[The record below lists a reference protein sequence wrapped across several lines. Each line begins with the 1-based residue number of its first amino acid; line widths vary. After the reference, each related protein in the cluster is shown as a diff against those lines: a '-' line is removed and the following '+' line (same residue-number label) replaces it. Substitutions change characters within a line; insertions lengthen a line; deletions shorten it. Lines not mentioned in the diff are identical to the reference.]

1 MNVRKSVDYGD
12 MFAALDTLMAA
23 NLPQMERYY
32 EIGRLVS
39 SRPEK
44 GAAVMAAEYLQ
55 GRYPDVSGFSPRNLR
70 RMRAFYR
77 TYEAVP
83 EVLSQAMSI
92 GWTQNVVIL
101 EAELSL
107 QERAWYI
114 RAANQFGWSKLEL
127 QRQIM
132 SCAHLEMVLDF
143 PPEVCYTEEN
153 STETEQKNNDEDTF
167 YLSREHMP
175 QPNGRVRD
183 EGPGEESWAG
193 EPIPHRIR
201 RHQHRG
207 DRQSGLSPGPPQA
220 GRAWHRLRRQNGT
233 PVEERGLR
241 PLRPPDWDGQS
252 QSSEHA
258 PHLRRRFRRQ
268 TSSAD
273 GVCGPPRCRGRRP
286 LVYG

>member
-1 MNVRKSVDYGD
+1 MNVRKSVDYGA

-32 EIGRLVS
+32 EMGRLVS

-44 GAAVMAAEYLQ
+44 GAAVIAAEYLQ

-77 TYEAVP
+77 TYEAAP

-92 GWTQNVVIL
+92 GWTQNAVIL
-101 EAELSL
+101 ETELSL

-132 SCAHLEMVLDF
+132 SCAHLEMALDF

-167 YLSREHMP
+167 YLP
-175 QPNGRVRD
+175 
-183 EGPGEESWAG
+183 
-193 EPIPHRIR
+193 
-201 RHQHRG
+201 
-207 DRQSGLSPGPPQA
+207 RQY
-220 GRAWHRLRRQNGT
+220 
-233 PVEERGLR
+233 
-241 PLRPPDWDGQS
+241 
-252 QSSEHA
+252 
-258 PHLRRRFRRQ
+258 
-268 TSSAD
+268 TS
-273 GVCGPPRCRGRRP
+273 CP
-286 LVYG
+286 